1 MLKINRIFAFLI
13 PLATLLCYVIV
24 AILLKMAA
32 DQIDALDVV
41 ADSVQIA
48 NTVGDLQA
56 FMVYMIMI
64 IYAVSMAASLF
75 VMLPKAEISA
85 KRINEVLDLVPMI
98 KETEHPIT
106 PDADRRSE
114 LEFDCVSFSYPGAD
128 LPILSRISFK
138 TCLLYTSPSPR
149 D

>member
-1 MLKINRIFAFLI
+1 MI
-13 PLATLLCYVIV
+13 

-32 DQIDALDVV
+32 DQIDALDAV
-41 ADSVQIA
+41 ADSVQIS

-106 PDADRRSE
+106 P
-114 LEFDCVSFSYPGAD
+114 
-128 LPILSRISFK
+128 
-138 TCLLYTSPSPR
+138 TPSAAASLNLTA
-149 D
+149 